1 MQAPPTTTPAKM
13 NAKPSRVNRHLP
25 DEFSPPCVATSG
37 SFKQRMMRTEKVWPL
52 IIQSKQKSST
62 LLWPTTILSIHTRNR
77 SHIVRKHLHEML
89 LYHIKISFQTV
100 LNRGY
105 CLRVSFLRWYVFR
118 HWSYLK
124 EAIWVRG
131 NLNIYNKR
139 YSAAAAI

>member
-52 IIQSKQKSST
+52 NSKQAEIKYFT
-62 LLWPTTILSIHTRNR
+62 LTNNYSQHTHTRNR